1 MQAPAFAPHH
11 PGPCIDPK
19 SLSSMQLYFW
29 KSVAPSR
36 PSALTRAVRM
46 YPSLTSLV
54 SLPWEQLRGFGPF
67 IPRRMESPSAK
78 PFKFSAVIS
87 FVCVRKVEPLQ
98 GHKQFTL
105 SSPREVGVL
114 RAHTAQSRG
123 PLKCHRVYKA
133 SFSMLKKKITANHRI
148 LLLLISDKKTRD
160 QRPQGFYPR
169 PHSSDPDSS
178 AHPIVDVVDAR
189 LPPAQDQSCSSS

>member
-1 MQAPAFAPHH
+1 MQAPAFAPQHS
-11 PGPCIDPK
+11 GPCFDPR
-19 SLSSMQLYFW
+19 SLSSRQLYFW

-54 SLPWEQLRGFGPF
+54 SLHWEQLWGFGPF
-67 IPRRMESPSAK
+67 IPRRMESHSAN

-87 FVCVRKVEPLQ
+87 FVCVKKVEPWQ
-98 GHKQFTL
+98 GHKKFTL
-105 SSPREVGVL
+105 YSPREVGVL

-160 QRPQGFYPR
+160 QRPQWSYPK

-178 AHPIVDVVDAR
+178 AHPHLDVVDAR
-189 LPPAQDQSCSSS
+189 LLPAQDQ

>member
-11 PGPCIDPK
+11 SGPCFDPR

-54 SLPWEQLRGFGPF
+54 SLLWEQLWGFGPF
-67 IPRRMESPSAK
+67 IPRRMESPSAN

-87 FVCVRKVEPLQ
+87 FVCVRKVEPWQ
-98 GHKQFTL
+98 GHKKFTL

-123 PLKCHRVYKA
+123 PLKCHRVYKT
-133 SFSMLKKKITANHRI
+133 SFSMFKKKITTNHRI
-148 LLLLISDKKTRD
+148 LLLFISDKKTRD
-160 QRPQGFYPR
+160 QRPQWSYPK

-178 AHPIVDVVDAR
+178 AHTIVDVVDAR
-189 LPPAQDQSCSSS
+189 LLLAQDQSCPSP